1 MTEQSR
7 KTGAPPTATFHARVA
22 GAALITALVVL
33 IAACLTFMLQ
43 QWAVAREQSHVNQ
56 VSLTEITAAAA
67 APAMAAHDP
76 VAARHAIAVLDKAPR
91 VVEARL
97 VDADGRTLADY
108 TRSAPVSGAADVVR
122 TEIKV
127 DGVRLGELIIIG
139 RAPELASMLP
149 QFVALTGALLFAG
162 VGVALFLARGL
173 AHKVIAPV
181 QRLSEAM
188 HDVAANGSFAPVE
201 VEAQDA
207 MFRSLTDSF
216 NHLLAKLGEREQAL
230 WRTLQELMEAR
241 DAANAANVLKSQ
253 FLANMSHE
261 IRTPMNGV
269 LAMAEVMSMG
279 DLAPVQRERLD
290 VIRQSG
296 ALLLAVL
303 NDVLDLSKI
312 EAGKLTL
319 LIDDFDLE
327 SAVATTRDSF
337 AVMAEQKGLEF
348 EVKVDETARGAWR
361 GDADRLRQIVGNL
374 LSNAVKFTQAG
385 SVEALFD
392 VSEAT
397 GALRLTV
404 RDSGVGIA
412 GEKQANLFEKF
423 VQADNSATRRFGGTG
438 LGLAICR
445 ELTQMMG
452 GTIEVDS
459 VEGRG
464 STFRVEL
471 PLPRGEA
478 SAIATTEVAE
488 IDETE
493 GALRLLAAEDNA
505 TNQQV
510 LAAVMGSL
518 GIEVE
523 IVADGR
529 AAFESWRDGTYDLIL
544 MDIQMPVMDGIDSAR
559 AIRAAELET
568 GRRRTPIVALTANAL
583 SHQVEEYLAAGMD
596 GHVAKP
602 IEIAKLY
609 DAISRALTDAA
620 QAPAQ
625 AQAQGQDPVQAAVAA
640 A

>member
-1 MTEQSR
+1 MIEQPR

-22 GAALITALVVL
+22 SAALITALVVL
-33 IAACLTFMLQ
+33 VAACLT
-43 QWAVAREQSHVNQ
+43 VAREQSHLSQ
-56 VSLTEITAAAA
+56 VSLAEITAAAA
-67 APAMAAHDP
+67 APSVAAHDP
-76 VAARHAIAVLDKAPR
+76 DAARQAIVALAMAPR
-91 VVEARL
+91 VV
-97 VDADGRTLADY
+97 DAKLLDTQGGTLADY
-108 TRSAPVSGAADVVR
+108 ARPSKLSGETDVVR
-122 TEIKV
+122 AQV
-127 DGVRLGELIIIG
+127 VSNGARVGELVITA
-139 RAPELASMLP
+139 RAPELAAMLP

-188 HDVAANGSFAPVE
+188 HEVAANGTFTPVE
-201 VEAQDA
+201 IQADDA
-207 MFRSLTDSF
+207 LFRSLTTSF
-216 NHLLAKLGEREQAL
+216 NHLLAKLDEREQAL

-319 LIDDFDLE
+319 LVDDFDLE
-327 SAVATTRDSF
+327 SAVAPARDSF
-337 AVMAEQKGLEF
+337 AVMAEQKGLAF
-348 EVKVDETARGAWR
+348 EVQVSDAARGAWR
-361 GDADRLRQIVGNL
+361 GDADRLRQVVGNL
-374 LSNAVKFTQAG
+374 LSNAIKFTQAG
-385 SVEALFD
+385 SVHAAFD
-392 VSEAT
+392 VSPAT
-397 GALRLTV
+397 GNLLLTV
-404 RDSGVGIA
+404 RDTGVGIA
-412 GEKQANLFEKF
+412 AEKQSTLFEKF

-452 GTIEVDS
+452 GTIV
-459 VEGRG
+459 VESHEGQG
-464 STFRVEL
+464 SIFRVEL
-471 PLPRGEA
+471 PLERGEA
-478 SAIATTEVAE
+478 RQEAEAAASEIEESA
-488 IDETE
+488 E
-493 GALRLLAAEDNA
+493 GTLRLLAAEDNA

-518 GIEVE
+518 GIEVD

-529 AAFESWRDGTYDLIL
+529 AAFEAWRDGTYDLIL

-559 AIRAAELET
+559 AIRAAEQEQ

-583 SHQVEEYLAAGMD
+583 SHQVQEYLAAGMD

-609 DAISRALTDAA
+609 DAISRALNESA
-620 QAPAQ
+620 QAAS
-625 AQAQGQDPVQAAVAA
+625 VAA
-640 A
+640 

>member
-1 MTEQSR
+1 MTEQPR
-7 KTGAPPTATFHARVA
+7 TTGAPPTATFHARVA

-33 IAACLTFMLQ
+33 VAACLTFMLQ
-43 QWAVAREQSHVNQ
+43 QWAVAREQSHLSQ
-56 VSLTEITAAAA
+56 VSLAEITAAAA
-67 APAMAAHDP
+67 APAAAAHDP
-76 VAARHAIAVLDKAPR
+76 AAARQAIVALAMAPR
-91 VVEARL
+91 VV
-97 VDADGRTLADY
+97 DAKLIDAQGRTLADY
-108 TRSAPVSGAADVVR
+108 ARPQTTTGETDVVR
-122 TEIKV
+122 API
-127 DGVRLGELIIIG
+127 RLNGSQVGELVVTG
-139 RAPELASMLP
+139 RAPELAAMLP

-188 HDVAANGSFAPVE
+188 HEVAANGTFTPVE
-201 VEAQDA
+201 VQADDA
-207 MFRSLTDSF
+207 LFRSLTTSF
-216 NHLLAKLGEREQAL
+216 NHLLAKLDEREQAL

-319 LIDDFDLE
+319 LVDDFDLE
-327 SAVATTRDSF
+327 TAVAPARDSF
-337 AVMAEQKGLEF
+337 AVMAEQKGLAFDLQVAEA
-348 EVKVDETARGAWR
+348 ARGAWR
-361 GDADRLRQIVGNL
+361 GDADRLRQVVGNL
-374 LSNAVKFTQAG
+374 LSNAIKFTQAG
-385 SVEALFD
+385 SVAAAFD
-392 VSEAT
+392 VSPAS
-397 GALRLTV
+397 GNLLLTV
-404 RDSGVGIA
+404 RDTGVGIA
-412 GEKQANLFEKF
+412 AEKQSTLFEKF

-445 ELTQMMG
+445 ELTLMMG
-452 GTIEVDS
+452 GTIT
-459 VEGRG
+459 VESHEGQG
-464 STFRVEL
+464 STFCVEL
-471 PLPRGEA
+471 PLERGEA
-478 SAIATTEVAE
+478 RLEAAAAEASEIEDSA
-488 IDETE
+488 E

-518 GIEVE
+518 GIEID

-529 AAFESWRDGTYDLIL
+529 AAFEAWRDGAYDLIL

-583 SHQVEEYLAAGMD
+583 SHQVQEYLAAGMD

-609 DAISRALTDAA
+609 DAISRALNEAA
-620 QAPAQ
+620 QAPAAPQ
-625 AQAQGQDPVQAAVAA
+625 QAAVAA

>member
-1 MTEQSR
+1 MTEQPR
-7 KTGAPPTATFHARVA
+7 TTGAPPTATFHARVA

-33 IAACLTFMLQ
+33 VAACLTFMLQ
-43 QWAVAREQSHVNQ
+43 QWAVAREQSHLSQ
-56 VSLTEITAAAA
+56 VSLAEIAAAAA
-67 APAMAAHDP
+67 APAAAAHDP
-76 VAARHAIAVLDKAPR
+76 AAARQAMVALAMAPR
-91 VVEARL
+91 VV
-97 VDADGRTLADY
+97 DAKLLDAQGRTLADY
-108 TRSAPVSGAADVVR
+108 ARPQAMTGETDVVR
-122 TEIKV
+122 TP
-127 DGVRLGELIIIG
+127 VRLNGAHVGELVVTG
-139 RAPELASMLP
+139 KAPELATMLP

-188 HDVAANGSFAPVE
+188 HEVAANGTFTPVE
-201 VEAQDA
+201 IQADDA
-207 MFRSLTDSF
+207 LFRSLTTSF
-216 NHLLAKLGEREQAL
+216 NHLLAKLDEREQAL

-319 LIDDFDLE
+319 LVDDFDLE
-327 SAVATTRDSF
+327 TAVAPARDSF
-337 AVMAEQKGLEF
+337 AVMAEQKGLAF
-348 EVKVDETARGAWR
+348 EVRVTDAARGAWR

-374 LSNAVKFTQAG
+374 LSNAIKFTQAG
-385 SVEALFD
+385 SVEAAFD
-392 VSEAT
+392 VSPAN
-397 GALRLTV
+397 GALLLTV
-404 RDSGVGIA
+404 RDTGVGIA
-412 GEKQANLFEKF
+412 AEKQSNLFEKF
-423 VQADNSATRRFGGTG
+423 IQADNSATRRFGGTG

-452 GTIEVDS
+452 GTIEVES
-459 VEGRG
+459 HEGRG

-471 PLPRGEA
+471 PLERGQGRLETAAEA
-478 SAIATTEVAE
+478 SEMEEAAE
-488 IDETE
+488 
-493 GALRLLAAEDNA
+493 GSLRLLAAEDNA

-518 GIEVE
+518 GIEVD

-529 AAFESWRDGTYDLIL
+529 AAFEAWRAGAYDLIL

-559 AIRAAELET
+559 AIRAAEQEL

-583 SHQVEEYLAAGMD
+583 SHQVQEYLAAGMD

-609 DAISRALTDAA
+609 DAISRALNEAA
-620 QAPAQ
+620 QAPGSVPQ
-625 AQAQGQDPVQAAVAA
+625 QNAVAA